1 MLKIRKLKL
10 DDLSFVLQNTE
21 REGWNLLEK
30 DVLRCY
36 HLEAQGCFI
45 TEEDNKKL
53 GHIFAFNYGKIGVIG
68 MLIVRPKYRNRGI
81 GTKLMEKA
89 IQYLE
94 KQGVETIRLEAVV
107 KAVSLYKRLGF
118 KKEFDS
124 LRMERKVKKN
134 ENIEIDFSLIRQIK
148 AEDLNKIAKF
158 DVEYFGADRLKVLK
172 AIYRDYPHLSFFAEK
187 NSQIVGY
194 IMARRTNNGFWIGPW
209 VCNPKFSEAA
219 KQLLNTCLSKVLEEL
234 EDFRVN
240 IGVPAVNTYAVKF
253 LKQEGFRMHSR
264 SIRMFLG
271 KKNLNEKIEGIYAI
285 AGPEKG

>member
-10 DDLSFVLQNTE
+10 DDLGFVLQNTE

-36 HLEAQGCFI
+36 CLEPQGCFI
-45 TEEDNKKL
+45 AEEDNEKL
-53 GHIFAFNYGKIGVIG
+53 GHVFAFNYGKIGVIG

-81 GTKLMEKA
+81 GTKLMGKA
-89 IQYLE
+89 IRYLE

-107 KAVSLYKRLGF
+107 KAVSLYERLGF

-134 ENIEIDFSLIRQIK
+134 KNIEIDFSLIRQIK
-148 AEDLNKIAKF
+148 TEDLNKIAKF
-158 DVEYFGADRLKVLK
+158 DMEYFGADRLKVLK

-194 IMARRTNNGFWIGPW
+194 IMARRTKNGFWIGPW

-219 KQLLNTCLSKVLEEL
+219 KQLLNTYLSKVLEEP

-253 LKQEGFRMHSR
+253 LKQEGFRMYSR